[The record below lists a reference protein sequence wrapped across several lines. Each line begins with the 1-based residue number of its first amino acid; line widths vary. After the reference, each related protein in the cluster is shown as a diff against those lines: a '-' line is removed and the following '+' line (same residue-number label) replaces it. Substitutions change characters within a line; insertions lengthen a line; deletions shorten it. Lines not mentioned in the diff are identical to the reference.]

1 MLLLRSSVKNN
12 RILKRTQYLKKILNQ
27 YISKSQ
33 RDDIFIAISRQYITK
48 SQRDDIFVDFFV
60 DLVFKPRRGDL
71 LKNNNSPLLNSEPIS
86 DNCNF

>member
-12 RILKRTQYLKKILNQ
+12 GILKRTQYLKKILNQ
-27 YISKSQ
+27 YISESQ
-33 RDDIFIAISRQYITK
+33 RDE
-48 SQRDDIFVDFFV
+48 IFVDFFV